1 MSFSLLPRRYYLAI
15 AHFHLSI
22 TFVLAL
28 AFLPINRIE
37 AALDRKREEE
47 FDKSSPYF
55 EKMSKFKDEFCGY
68 IEDTWLNGN
77 YNPKIWN
84 QWRKSKNLTITNII
98 YYKYLNHIKIAN
110 F

>member
-1 MSFSLLPRRYYLAI
+1 MSKEG
-15 AHFHLSI
+15 LSSAYMAQR
-22 TFVLAL
+22 TFRNWTRSVLAL

-84 QWRKSKNLTITNII
+84 KWRKSKNLTNNNNEGWEILYTINI
-98 YYKYLNHIKIAN
+98 LTT
-110 F
+110 